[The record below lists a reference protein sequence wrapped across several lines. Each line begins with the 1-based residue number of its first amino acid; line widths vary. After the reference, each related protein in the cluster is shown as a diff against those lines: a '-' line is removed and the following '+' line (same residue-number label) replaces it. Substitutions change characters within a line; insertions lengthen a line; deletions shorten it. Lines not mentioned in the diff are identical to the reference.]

1 MDVIY
6 LGKVG
11 KVVSRLGHCGEEGHE
26 GEGLEH
32 LPQEER
38 PRHWPRLPW
47 INPHSYFLVLKSL
60 FASSLTSLC

>member
-6 LGKVG
+6 LG

-38 PRHWPRLPW
+38 LRHWPWLPW
-47 INPHSYFLVLKSL
+47 RREDFGDKPS
-60 FASSLTSLC
+60 